1 MTEETITTIKVYESD
16 SSLLKRL
23 FGAPQWRAFRLAL
36 KACAHPEDDR
46 TYLAAEVPGEG
57 NDCLREGSNQT
68 VNGFYCATCNQYIFP
83 KRN

>member
-1 MTEETITTIKVYESD
+1 MSREATTTVQIFRSD
-16 SSLLKRL
+16 LSKLIARFGRPVNMAVKRML
-23 FGAPQWRAFRLAL
+23 DSCP
-36 KACAHPEDDR
+36 HPEDDR

-68 VNGFYCATCNQYIFP
+68 VNGFYCATCKQYIFP